1 MFLLKA
7 GKMDGTNSETSKNI
21 NMKPLKQFAAEK
33 LSTSPLKEV
42 LLLEDDRLDV
52 HSFLVK
58 LPTWLQLAR
67 WAENE
72 GKHYDPR

>member
-1 MFLLKA
+1 
-7 GKMDGTNSETSKNI
+7 MDGTNSETSNHV

-33 LSTSPLKEV
+33 LSASPLKEV

-52 HSFLVK
+52 RSFLVK

-67 WAENE
+67 WTENE